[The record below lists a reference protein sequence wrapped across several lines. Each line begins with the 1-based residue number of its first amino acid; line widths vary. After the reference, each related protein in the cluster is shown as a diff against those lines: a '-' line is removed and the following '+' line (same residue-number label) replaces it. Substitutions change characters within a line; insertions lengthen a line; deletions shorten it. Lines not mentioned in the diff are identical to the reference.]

1 MATKPGTMHPTPALP
16 SGDSRPLAVL
26 AAEPETLRERYG
38 LHFFTAIDDLD
49 VLRWAEVRLGDSS
62 NAWLSKHQSDPNPG
76 TVIRV
81 DARADPAAARRALDA
96 ALQLQDGDV
105 LWWAADA

>member
-1 MATKPGTMHPTPALP
+1 MATEPEARHRPPGFP
-16 SGDSRPLAVL
+16 SGDSRALAVL
-26 AAEPETLRERYG
+26 AAEPETIGERHG

-81 DARADPAAARRALDA
+81 DARADPAAARRALNA